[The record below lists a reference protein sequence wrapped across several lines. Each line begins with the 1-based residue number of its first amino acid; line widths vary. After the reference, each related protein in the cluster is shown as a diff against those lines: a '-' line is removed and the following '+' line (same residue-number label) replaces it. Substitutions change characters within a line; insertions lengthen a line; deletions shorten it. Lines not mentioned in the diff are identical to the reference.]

1 MASKKG
7 SKKAPSGSK
16 SGIKGLAAKRL
27 SAHQATA
34 VRGGGKRKDGTG
46 GGNVAG
52 GWDLIGN
59 KVNA

>member
-1 MASKKG
+1 MVAK
-7 SKKAPSGSK
+7 KKAA
-16 SGIKGLAAKRL
+16 KGKGQAKRKAVRNL
-27 SAHQATA
+27 SPKASSQ